1 MEQRLTIGRLAELA
15 GVPRKTIRYYEE
27 VGVLPPPN
35 RSDAGYRLYSD
46 IDVRRVELVRRARA
60 LDMGLSEVR
69 ELVEWATTGS
79 CNDFQERF
87 HEVLHC
93 KLAEVDERISD
104 LGHLKDDLQ
113 RLGAHFAVSQK
124 EADAGHTV
132 LECSPETCTCLGAK
146 VETPNQLE
154 EVKLWLNR
162 SESKK

>member
-1 MEQRLTIGRLAELA
+1 MERKLTIGQLAELA

-27 VGVLPPPN
+27 VGVLPPPG

-60 LDMGLSEVR
+60 LDMGLADMR
-69 ELVEWATTGS
+69 ELVEWASTGS

-87 HEVLHC
+87 QEVLHR
-93 KLAEVDERISD
+93 KLEDVDLRIAD
-104 LGHLKDDLQ
+104 LEHLKQDLE

-124 EADAGHTV
+124 EADADHTV
-132 LECSPETCTCLGAK
+132 LECSPETCTCLGATK
-146 VETPNQLE
+146 ENPNELQ

-162 SESKK
+162 SESKS